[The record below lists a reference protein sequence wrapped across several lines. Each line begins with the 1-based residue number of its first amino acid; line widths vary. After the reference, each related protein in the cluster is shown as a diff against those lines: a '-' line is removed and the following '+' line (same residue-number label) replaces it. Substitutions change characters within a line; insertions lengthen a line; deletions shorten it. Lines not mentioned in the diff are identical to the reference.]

1 MSIEKIVVTETVWKD
16 GQRFLREKEFSRDE
30 HKGDFDEF
38 ILEELDDSDIK
49 DYARE
54 EFGLIRSSDCPKTY
68 IDDFGTEDLIE
79 ELKGRGYDVVTCR
92 TISDTFKLD
101 QLKKSMEIS

>member
-16 GQRFLREKEFSRDE
+16 GERFLREKEYSRDE

-54 EFGLIRSSDCPKTY
+54 EFGLIRSSDCPKSY
-68 IDDFGTEDLIE
+68 VDDYPTEELIE
-79 ELKGRGYDVVTCR
+79 ELKGRGYDIIECQ
-92 TISDTFKLD
+92 TISDTFKL
-101 QLKKSMEIS
+101 QKVKELMEL

>member
-54 EFGLIRSSDCPKTY
+54 EFGLIRSSDCPKSY
-68 IDDFGTEDLIE
+68 VDDYPTEELIE
-79 ELKGRGYDVVTCR
+79 ELKSRGFDIIECQTL
-92 TISDTFKLD
+92 SDTFKL
-101 QLKKSMEIS
+101 QKVKELMEL